1 MEDLPPY
8 PVEVFLAVWESQSG
22 QDGDGS
28 GIYGQ
33 FFNSDGSKSGVEFQ
47 INSFTSG
54 DQKLA
59 SAIELS
65 NGNII
70 VSWTSDGQDG
80 SGTGVFAKILAPHK
94 VTLKG
99 VKDNFSDSN
108 GSENVSISTGLQAHI
123 NSTFQQVLQFL
134 SIIMP
139 LIVSEEFP
147 LICPTKK
154 TVYYPLCCVSRQNR

>member
-1 MEDLPPY
+1 MVQEYMDN
-8 PVEVFLAVWESQSG
+8 FLTLMVVNQ
-22 QDGDGS
+22 
-28 GIYGQ
+28 
-33 FFNSDGSKSGVEFQ
+33 VEFQ

-99 VKDNFSDSN
+99 VKDNYSDSN

-123 NSTFQQVLQFL
+123 NSTFPSSSTVPFDNNTTNSIRGVSFDL
-134 SIIMP
+134 SDKRWYIIRY
-139 LIVSEEFP
+139 VAY
-147 LICPTKK
+147 KGK
-154 TVYYPLCCVSRQNR
+154 TDR

>member
-1 MEDLPPY
+1 MFLRVLDRMGGTGYGSPY
-8 PVEVFLAVWESQSG
+8 IQVNTTTNGTQANGRVTALSNGGFLAVWESQSG

-80 SGTGVFAKILAPHK
+80 SGTE
-94 VTLKG
+94 
-99 VKDNFSDSN
+99 FS
-108 GSENVSISTGLQAHI
+108 QK
-123 NSTFQQVLQFL
+123 F
-134 SIIMP
+134 
-139 LIVSEEFP
+139 
-147 LICPTKK
+147 
-154 TVYYPLCCVSRQNR
+154 